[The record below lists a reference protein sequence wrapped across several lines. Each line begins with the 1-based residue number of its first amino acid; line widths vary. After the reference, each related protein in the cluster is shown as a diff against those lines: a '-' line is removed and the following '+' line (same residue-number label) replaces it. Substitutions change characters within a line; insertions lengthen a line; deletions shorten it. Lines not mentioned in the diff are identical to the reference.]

1 MNFDLSRA
9 QLNGLRLQNQYLAD
23 FSRSSATATVV
34 LKLCALQSQEWSSAQ
49 LAIAARASGI
59 TQADVKRAREI
70 ERSFVLTWTLRG
82 TLHLVSAEDLGWQL
96 ALCADRAIRAT
107 NRRYQQLGLTKAVR
121 EAALDAITEILSQHE
136 ALTRAQLAHKLAAC
150 DIPVA
155 GQAIHHLVRFAA
167 LRGVICFGPEKD
179 GDLTY
184 VLLKS
189 WLPDFQ
195 PAPYSDDLLP
205 QLARR
210 YLAAYGPAASNDLAH
225 WAGLS
230 ASQAKAAF
238 SSIAAECAAVA
249 MPGGGGQ
256 ILQHQLDELNKANQA
271 NETPALR
278 FLARY
283 DNYLLAYHQRDF
295 MVDPAFAKAVMPGG
309 GLIRACVII
318 DGIAKANWKLE
329 KRRNRDRLVI
339 APFETLDRSLLPQLE
354 DEAAALAEFLGRD
367 IELQIEEE

>member
-1 MNFDLSRA
+1 M
-9 QLNGLRLQNQYLAD
+9 
-23 FSRSSATATVV
+23 
-34 LKLCALQSQEWSSAQ
+34 
-49 LAIAARASGI
+49 
-59 TQADVKRAREI
+59 
-70 ERSFVLTWTLRG
+70 
-82 TLHLVSAEDLGWQL
+82 
-96 ALCADRAIRAT
+96 
-107 NRRYQQLGLTKAVR
+107 
-121 EAALDAITEILSQHE
+121 
-136 ALTRAQLAHKLAAC
+136 
-150 DIPVA
+150 
-155 GQAIHHLVRFAA
+155 
-167 LRGVICFGPEKD
+167 ICFGPEKD

-210 YLAAYGPAASNDLAH
+210 YLAAYGPAASDDLAH

-230 ASQAKAAF
+230 ASQAKTAF
-238 SSIAAECAAVA
+238 TAIVAECAPVL

-256 ILQHQLDELNKANQA
+256 ILQRQLEQLNEAR
-271 NETPALR
+271 ETPTVR
-278 FLARY
+278 FLPRY

-309 GLIRACVII
+309 GLIRACVIV

-354 DEAAALAEFLGRD
+354 DEAAALGEFLGRD

>member
-1 MNFDLSRA
+1 MNVDLSWA
-9 QLNGLRLQNQYLAD
+9 QLRGLRLQNQNLAD

-49 LAIAARASGI
+49 LAIAARTSGI
-59 TQADVKRAREI
+59 TQADVKRAREV

-82 TLHLVSAEDLGWQL
+82 TLHLVSVEDLGWQL

-107 NRRYQQLGLTKAVR
+107 NRRYQQLGLTEAVR
-121 EAALDAITEILSQHE
+121 EAALDVITEILSRHE
-136 ALTRAQLAHKLAAC
+136 ALTRAQLAHNLAAS

-167 LRGVICFGPEKD
+167 LRGLICFGPEKD

-210 YLAAYGPAASNDLAH
+210 YLAAYGPSASNDLAH

-230 ASQAKAAF
+230 ASQAKTAF
-238 SSIAAECAAVA
+238 TAIEAECAPVS
-249 MPGGGGQ
+249 MPGGRGQ
-256 ILQHQLDELNKANQA
+256 ILHRQLVQLNEAR
-271 NETPALR
+271 ETSTLR
-278 FLARY
+278 FLPRY
-283 DNYLLAYHQRDF
+283 DNYLLDYHRRDF

-309 GLIRACVII
+309 G
-318 DGIAKANWKLE
+318 
-329 KRRNRDRLVI
+329 
-339 APFETLDRSLLPQLE
+339 SS
-354 DEAAALAEFLGRD
+354 ALASSLTE
-367 IELQIEEE
+367 

>member
-1 MNFDLSRA
+1 M
-9 QLNGLRLQNQYLAD
+9 
-23 FSRSSATATVV
+23 
-34 LKLCALQSQEWSSAQ
+34 
-49 LAIAARASGI
+49 
-59 TQADVKRAREI
+59 
-70 ERSFVLTWTLRG
+70 
-82 TLHLVSAEDLGWQL
+82 
-96 ALCADRAIRAT
+96 
-107 NRRYQQLGLTKAVR
+107 
-121 EAALDAITEILSQHE
+121 
-136 ALTRAQLAHKLAAC
+136 
-150 DIPVA
+150 
-155 GQAIHHLVRFAA
+155 
-167 LRGVICFGPEKD
+167 ICFGPEKD

-210 YLAAYGPAASNDLAH
+210 YLAAYGPATSDDLAH

-230 ASQAKAAF
+230 ASQAKTAF
-238 SSIAAECAAVA
+238 TAIAAECAPVS
-249 MPGGGGQ
+249 MPGGRGQ
-256 ILQHQLDELNKANQA
+256 ILQRQLVQLNEAR
-271 NETPALR
+271 ETSTVR
-278 FLARY
+278 FLSRY

-309 GLIRACVII
+309 GLIRACVIV